1 MNDSAVW
8 RFLAGRGA
16 QYLLVLALTVALNF
30 VLPRMMP
37 GSPLVFLAGEDVGF
51 LDAEQRAQLY
61 ALYGLDQPQWK
72 QFLTYVGNLARGELG
87 YSFQRGRP
95 IAEIVGERIP
105 WTLLLVGLSLV
116 IATLLGAALGAMTAW
131 RRGSALDLGTLG
143 VAMFFESVPSFWLG
157 MIFIAVFA
165 AGLGWLPIFGAAT
178 PGVTLAGW
186 PMLVDRARHLVLP
199 LATLTLITVPGTLL
213 IMRYSMLS
221 VLGEQYITTARAKGV
236 RERVV
241 LRRHAMRNALLPVA
255 TVFMLNLGFVAS
267 GATVVETVFS
277 YPGVG
282 RLLYEA
288 VLNRDYPVLQGT
300 FLIITVSV
308 IAANIA
314 SDLLYPLI
322 DPRVRRR

>member
-1 MNDSAVW
+1 
-8 RFLAGRGA
+8 
-16 QYLLVLALTVALNF
+16 
-30 VLPRMMP
+30 MP

-51 LDAEQRAQLY
+51 LAPEQRAQLY

-72 QFLTYVGNLARGELG
+72 QFLTYVANLVRGQLG

-95 IAEIVGERIP
+95 IAAIIGERLP
-105 WTLLLVGLSLV
+105 WTLLLVGVALV
-116 IATLLGAALGAMTAW
+116 LATLLGAGFGAVAGW
-131 RRGSALDLGTLG
+131 RRGSPFDLGSLG

-165 AGLGWLPIFGAAT
+165 AGLGWFPIFGGSTA
-178 PGVTLAGW
+178 GVTLAGW
-186 PMLVDRARHLVLP
+186 ALLVDRVSHLALP
-199 LATLTLITVPGTLL
+199 LATLTLITIPGTYLV
-213 IMRYSMLS
+213 MRYSMLS
-221 VLGEQYITTARAKGV
+221 VLGEQYIATARAKGV
-236 RERVV
+236 AERLV
-241 LRRHAMRNALLPVA
+241 LRRHAVRNALLPVA

-288 VLNRDYPVLQGT
+288 VLNRDYPVIQGT
-300 FLIITVSV
+300 FFIITVSV
-308 IAANIA
+308 IAANIVA
-314 SDLLYPLI
+314 DLLYPLI

>member
-1 MNDSAVW
+1 MDSAVW
-8 RFLAGRGA
+8 RFFAGRGA

-30 VLPRMMP
+30 ALPRMMP

-61 ALYGLDQPQWK
+61 ALHGLDQPRWR
-72 QFLTYVGNLARGELG
+72 QFLTYVANLARGELG

-95 IAEIVGERIP
+95 IAAMIGERLP

-116 IATLLGAALGAMTAW
+116 IATALGAALGALAAW
-131 RRGSALDLGTLG
+131 RRGSAFDLGTLG
-143 VAMFFESVPSFWLG
+143 VAVFFESAPPFWLG
-157 MIFIAVFA
+157 MILIAVFG

-178 PGVTLAGW
+178 AGQALAGW
-186 PMLVDRARHLVLP
+186 ALLVDRARHLALP
-199 LATLTLITVPGTLL
+199 LATLTLINVPGTLL
-213 IMRYSMLS
+213 ITRYSMLS
-221 VLGEQYITTARAKGV
+221 VLGEQYIATARAKGV
-236 RERVV
+236 REQDV
-241 LRRHAMRNALLPVA
+241 LRRHATRNALLPVA
-255 TVFMLNLGFVAS
+255 TVFMLNLGYVAS

-314 SDLLYPLI
+314 ADMLYPLL

>member
-1 MNDSAVW
+1 MW
-8 RFLAGRGA
+8 GFFAGRGA
-16 QYLLVLALTVALNF
+16 QYLLVLALTIALNF
-30 VLPRMMP
+30 FLPRMMP

-51 LDAEQRAQLY
+51 LAPEQRAQLY

-72 QFLTYVGNLARGELG
+72 QFLTYVANLARGQLG

-95 IAEIVGERIP
+95 IAAIIGERLP
-105 WTLLLVGLSLV
+105 WTLLLVGISLGL
-116 IATLLGAALGAMTAW
+116 ATLAGATLGAVAAW
-131 RRGSALDLGTLG
+131 RRGSAVDLGTLG

-165 AGLGWLPIFGAAT
+165 AGLGWFPIFGAAT
-178 PGVTLAGW
+178 AGMPYTGLA
-186 PMLVDRARHLVLP
+186 MLLDRARHLVLP
-199 LATLTLITVPGTLL
+199 LATLTLITIPTTYL

-221 VLGEQYITTARAKGV
+221 VLGEQYIATARSKGV
-236 RERVV
+236 AERLV

-255 TVFMLNLGFVAS
+255 TVFMLNLGFIVG

-288 VLNRDYPVLQGT
+288 VLNRDYPVIQGT
-300 FLIITVSV
+300 FFILTVSV
-308 IAANIA
+308 IAANILA
-314 SDLLYPLI
+314 DLLYPLI

>member
-1 MNDSAVW
+1 MW

-16 QYLLVLALTVALNF
+16 QYLLVLVLTVALNF
-30 VLPRMMP
+30 ILPRMMP

-51 LDAEQRAQLY
+51 LAPEQRAQLY

-72 QFLTYVGNLARGELG
+72 QFLTYVANLVRGQLG

-95 IAEIVGERIP
+95 IAAIIGERLP
-105 WTLLLVGLSLV
+105 WTLLLVGVALV
-116 IATLLGAALGAMTAW
+116 LATLLGAGFGAVAGW
-131 RRGSALDLGTLG
+131 RRGSPFDLGSLG

-165 AGLGWLPIFGAAT
+165 AGLGWFPIFGGSTA
-178 PGVTLAGW
+178 GVTLAGW
-186 PMLVDRARHLVLP
+186 ALLVDRVSHLALP
-199 LATLTLITVPGTLL
+199 LATLTLITIPGTYLV
-213 IMRYSMLS
+213 MRYSMLS
-221 VLGEQYITTARAKGV
+221 VLGEQYIATARAKGV
-236 RERVV
+236 AERLV
-241 LRRHAMRNALLPVA
+241 LRRHAVRNALLPVA

-288 VLNRDYPVLQGT
+288 VLNRDYPVIQGT
-300 FLIITVSV
+300 FFIITVSV
-308 IAANIA
+308 IAANIVA
-314 SDLLYPLI
+314 DLLYPLI

>member
-1 MNDSAVW
+1 MW

-30 VLPRMMP
+30 ALPRMMP

-51 LDAEQRAQLY
+51 LEPEQRAQLY
-61 ALYGLDQPQWK
+61 ALYGLDQPHWR
-72 QFLTYVGNLARGELG
+72 QFLTYLGNLARGELG

-95 IAEIVGERIP
+95 IAEMILERLP
-105 WTLLLVGLSLV
+105 WTLLLVGVSLV
-116 IATLLGAALGAMTAW
+116 LATILGAALGALAAW
-131 RRGSALDLGTLG
+131 RRGSPLDLGTLG
-143 VAMFFESVPSFWLG
+143 VAMLFESVPSFWLG

-165 AGLGWLPIFGAAT
+165 AGLGWFPIFGAGTAGAALSG
-178 PGVTLAGW
+178 PVLLA
-186 PMLVDRARHLVLP
+186 DRARHLALP
-199 LATLTLITVPGTLL
+199 LATLTLITMPGTYL
-213 IMRYSMLS
+213 ITRYSMLS
-221 VLGEQYITTARAKGV
+221 VLGEQYIATARAKGV
-236 RERVV
+236 AERQV
-241 LRRHAMRNALLPVA
+241 LRRHAVRNALLPVA

-277 YPGVG
+277 YPGIG

-300 FLIITVSV
+300 FFILTVSV